1 MEEKKTTSIKLKS
14 ILKRYFIDALGAMA
28 LGLFASLI
36 VGLIL
41 SQISRIH
48 IGNISFSVINQ
59 FADVAKS
66 PYVVGAA
73 IAVAIAW
80 GLKHKPL
87 VIFASAI
94 TGAYGYSLGG
104 PVGAYV
110 AGLIGAEIGGLV
122 DRYASKIK
130 LNIILTPLAVIIAGC
145 FVGLWVGEPISKFM
159 TFLGEVINKATTLKP
174 FPMGIL
180 VAVLVG
186 LFLTAPISSAALCI
200 MLGLNGLAAGAA
212 TVGCCAQMVGFAVT
226 SFKDN
231 KWGGLLAQGVGTSM
245 LQIPNIMKKPQILIA
260 PTLAGAILGPIAT
273 VVLKMQNIPIGAGMG
288 TAGLVGQFGTFEAMK
303 ELMPAGQLI
312 ITIILLHFVAPAI
325 LALGIHFIVKKLGWV
340 KDGDMVININ

>member
-1 MEEKKTTSIKLKS
+1 MTDKKLLWSKIRYF
-14 ILKRYFIDALGAMA
+14 LKRYFVDALGSMA

-41 SQISRIH
+41 QQISTIS
-48 IGNISFSVINQ
+48 IGNVSFSGLRQFSDIAKNQ
-59 FADVAKS
+59 
-66 PYVVGAA
+66 YVVGAT

-104 PVGAYV
+104 PVGAYL
-110 AGLIGAEIGGLV
+110 AGLMGAELGGLADKYV
-122 DRYASKIK
+122 AKIK
-130 LNIILTPLAVIIAGC
+130 LNIIITPLVVIVTGGFIAM
-145 FVGLWVGEPISKFM
+145 WVGEPISNFM
-159 TFLGEVINKATTLKP
+159 TFLGDIINRATLLQP

-200 MLGLNGLAAGAA
+200 MLGLEGLAAGAA
-212 TVGCCAQMVGFAVT
+212 TVGCCAQLVGFAVT

-231 KWGGLLAQGVGTSM
+231 GWGGVLAQGIGTSM
-245 LQIPNIMKKPQILIA
+245 LQIPNIMKRPQILIA
-260 PTLAGAILGPIAT
+260 PTLAGAILGPVAT
-273 VVLKMQNIPIGAGMG
+273 VILKMQNIPIGAGMG

-303 ELMPAGQLI
+303 HLMPSGQLI
-312 ITIILLHFVAPAI
+312 ITIILLHFAAPAI
-325 LALGIHFIVKKLGWV
+325 LALGIHYFVKKLGWV
-340 KDGDMVININ
+340 KDGDMAIKIN

>member
-1 MEEKKTTSIKLKS
+1 MEEKNTISIKIKT

-41 SQISRIH
+41 SQIAKIH
-48 IGNISFSVINQ
+48 IGNLSFSVLNQ

-66 PYVVGAA
+66 SYVVGAA

-110 AGLIGAEIGGLV
+110 AGLVGAEVGGLV
-122 DRYASKIK
+122 DKYASKIK
-130 LNIILTPLAVIIAGC
+130 LNIILTPLAVILAGC
-145 FVGLWVGEPISKFM
+145 FIGMWVGEPISNFM
-159 TFLGEVINKATTLKP
+159 AFLGEVINRATLLKP

-186 LFLTAPISSAALCI
+186 LFLTAPISSAALCM

-231 KWGGLLAQGVGTSM
+231 KWGGLLAQGLGTSM

-273 VVLKMQNIPIGAGMG
+273 VVFKMQNVPIGAGMG
-288 TAGLVGQFGTFEAMK
+288 TAGLVGQFGTIEAMGD
-303 ELMPAGQLI
+303 LMPTGQLI
-312 ITIILLHFVAPAI
+312 ITIVLLYFVAPAV
-325 LALGIHFIVKKLGWV
+325 LALLIHFLVKKLGWV

>member
-1 MEEKKTTSIKLKS
+1 MTEKRTLLNKASAL
-14 ILKRYFIDALGAMA
+14 LKRYFIDALGAMA

-41 SQISRIH
+41 QQISAIT
-48 IGNISFSVINQ
+48 IGNFSLSILKE
-59 FADVAKS
+59 FADIAKN

-73 IAVAIAW
+73 ISVAIAW

-110 AGLIGAEIGGLV
+110 AGLVGAEIGGLV
-122 DRYASKIK
+122 DKYASKIK
-130 LNIILTPLAVIIAGC
+130 LNIILTPIAVIIAGG
-145 FVGLWVGEPISKFM
+145 FVGMWVGEPISNFM
-159 TFLGEVINKATTLKP
+159 TFLGEVINKATMLRP

-200 MLGLNGLAAGAA
+200 MLGLEGLAAGAA
-212 TVGCCAQMVGFAVT
+212 TVGCCAQMVGFAAT

-231 KWGGLLAQGVGTSM
+231 GWGGVLAQGIGTSM
-245 LQIPNIMKKPQILIA
+245 LQVPNIMRRPQILIA

-273 VVLKMQNIPIGAGMG
+273 VILKMQNIPIGAGMG

-303 ELMPAGQLI
+303 ELMPAGQLV
-312 ITIILLHFVAPAI
+312 ITIILLHFIAPAL

-340 KDGDMVININ
+340 KDGDMVIKIN

>member
-1 MEEKKTTSIKLKS
+1 MEEKKTLIDKIKSL
-14 ILKRYFIDALGAMA
+14 LKRYFIDALGAMA

-41 SQISRIH
+41 QQISTIT
-48 IGNISFSVINQ
+48 IGTFSFSILKE

-66 PYVVGAA
+66 AYVTGAA

-80 GLKHKPL
+80 GLKQKPL

-110 AGLIGAEIGGLV
+110 AGLVGAELGGLV

-130 LNIILTPLAVIIAGC
+130 LNIILTPLATIIAGC
-145 FVGLWVGEPISKFM
+145 FVGLWVGEPISNFM
-159 TFLGEVINKATTLKP
+159 TFLGEVINSATMLRP

-180 VAVLVG
+180 VAILVG
-186 LFLTAPISSAALCI
+186 LCLTAPISSAALCI
-200 MLGLNGLAAGAA
+200 MLGLEGLAAGAA

-231 KWGGLLAQGVGTSM
+231 GWGGVLAQGIGTSM
-245 LQIPNIMKKPQILIA
+245 LQVPNIMRKPQLLIA

-303 ELMPAGQLI
+303 ELMPTGQLVV
-312 ITIILLHFVAPAI
+312 TIILLHFVAPAL
-325 LALGIHFIVKKLGWV
+325 LALGIHYLVKKLGWV
-340 KDGDMVININ
+340 KEGDMVIKIN